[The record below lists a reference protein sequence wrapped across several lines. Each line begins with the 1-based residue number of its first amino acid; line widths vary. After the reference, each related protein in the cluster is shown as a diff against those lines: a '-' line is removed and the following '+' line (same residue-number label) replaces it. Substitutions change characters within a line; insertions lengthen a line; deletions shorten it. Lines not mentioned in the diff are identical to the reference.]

1 MVAYTASPSTSVVD
15 RLRLNVGDIH
25 SVEILDDETYTYY
38 YTKNE
43 NNERR
48 ATRDLFTVL
57 LFALSRYTHE
67 KAGQIEVWGNEYFQ
81 NYLAAVKLAITN
93 PSIDSI
99 TAMPFAGG
107 ISRTDMDTRAS
118 DTDAV
123 DKPFYIGCTDGTPS
137 YLNKTVFVATDSQTL

>member
-1 MVAYTASPSTSVVD
+1 MAYTNSPATSITD

-25 SVEILDDETYTYY
+25 SVEILDDATYTYY

-43 NNERR
+43 QNERR

-67 KAGQIEVWGNEYFQ
+67 KAGQIEVWGSDYFR
-81 NYLAAVKLAITN
+81 NYLDAVKLAITN

-107 ISRTDMDTRAS
+107 ISRSDMDTRAS

-123 DKPFYIGCTDGTPS
+123 DKPFYMGCTDGTPS

>member
-1 MVAYTASPSTSVVD
+1 MAYTNSPATSVTD

-67 KAGQIEVWGNEYFQ
+67 KAGQIEVWGSDYFR
-81 NYLAAVKLAITN
+81 NYLDAVKLAITN

-123 DKPFYIGCTDGTPS
+123 DKPFYMGCTDGTPS

>member
-1 MVAYTASPSTSVVD
+1 MAYTNSPATSITD

-25 SVEILDDETYTYY
+25 SVEILDDATYTYY

-43 NNERR
+43 QNERR

-67 KAGQIEVWGNEYFQ
+67 KAGQIEVWGSDYFR
-81 NYLAAVKLAITN
+81 NYLDAVKLAITN

-107 ISRTDMDTRAS
+107 ISRSDMDTRAS

-123 DKPFYIGCTDGTPS
+123 DKPFYMGCTDGTPA

>member
-1 MVAYTASPSTSVVD
+1 VAYTNDPANSVTD

-25 SVEILDDETYTYY
+25 SVEILDDATYTYY

-57 LFALSRYTHE
+57 LFALSRYTQE
-67 KAGQIEVWGNEYFQ
+67 RAGQIEVYGHQYFQ

-107 ISRTDMDTRAS
+107 ISRTDMDERAS

-123 DKPFYIGCTDGTPS
+123 DKPFYIGCTNGRPA
-137 YLNKTVFVATDSQTL
+137 YLDKTVFVPTNLQSL

>member
-1 MVAYTASPSTSVVD
+1 MAYTNDPANSVTD

-38 YTKNE
+38 YNKNE
-43 NNERR
+43 QNERR

-67 KAGQIEVWGNEYFQ
+67 KAGQIEVWGSDYFR
-81 NYLAAVKLAITN
+81 NYLDAVKLAITN

-118 DTDAV
+118 DTDVV
-123 DKPFYIGCTDGTPS
+123 DKPFYMGCTDGTPS

>member
-1 MVAYTASPSTSVVD
+1 MAYTNSPATSVTD

-67 KAGQIEVWGNEYFQ
+67 KAGQVEVWGNEYFR
-81 NYLAAVKLAITN
+81 NYLDAVKLAITN

-123 DKPFYIGCTDGTPS
+123 DKPFYMGCSDESPT

>member
-1 MVAYTASPSTSVVD
+1 MAYTNSPATSVTD

-38 YTKNE
+38 YNKNE
-43 NNERR
+43 QNERR

-57 LFALSRYTHE
+57 LFALSRYTQE
-67 KAGQIEVWGNEYFQ
+67 RAGQLEVYGQQYFQ

-107 ISRTDMDTRAS
+107 ISRTDMDERAS

-123 DKPFYIGCTDGTPS
+123 DKPFYIGCTNGRPA
-137 YLNKTVFVATDSQTL
+137 YLDKTVFVPTNLQTF

>member
-1 MVAYTASPSTSVVD
+1 MAYTASPATSVTD

-38 YTKNE
+38 YNKNE
-43 NNERR
+43 QNERR

-57 LFALSRYTHE
+57 LFALSRYTQE
-67 KAGQIEVWGNEYFQ
+67 RAGQLEVYGQQYFQ

-99 TAMPFAGG
+99 TAVPFAGG

-123 DKPFYIGCTDGTPS
+123 DKPFYMGCTNETPS
-137 YLNKTVFVATDSQTL
+137 YLNKQVYISSDNQTL

>member
-1 MVAYTASPSTSVVD
+1 MAYTNSPATSITD

-38 YTKNE
+38 YNKNE
-43 NNERR
+43 QNERR

-67 KAGQIEVWGNEYFQ
+67 KAGQIEVWGSDYFR
-81 NYLAAVKLAITN
+81 NYLDAVKLAITN

-107 ISRTDMDTRAS
+107 ISRSDMDTRAS
-118 DTDAV
+118 DADAV
-123 DKPFYIGCTDGTPS
+123 DIPFYMGCTDGTPS
-137 YLNKTVFVATDSQTL
+137 YLNKTAFVATDSQTL

>member
-1 MVAYTASPSTSVVD
+1 MAYTNSPATSITD

-43 NNERR
+43 QNERR

-67 KAGQIEVWGNEYFQ
+67 KAGQIEVWGSDYFR
-81 NYLAAVKLAITN
+81 NYLDAVKLAITN

-107 ISRTDMDTRAS
+107 ISRSDMDTRAS

-123 DKPFYIGCTDGTPS
+123 DKPFYMGCTDGTPS

>member
-1 MVAYTASPSTSVVD
+1 MAYTNDPANSVTD
-15 RLRLNVGDIH
+15 RLRLNVGDIY
-25 SVEILDDETYTYY
+25 SVEILDDATYTYY

-43 NNERR
+43 SNERR

-57 LFALSRYTHE
+57 MFALSRYTHE
-67 KAGQIEVWGNEYFQ
+67 KAGQVEVWGNEYFQ

-107 ISRTDMDTRAS
+107 ISRSDMDTRAS

-123 DKPFYIGCTDGTPS
+123 DKPFYMGCTDGVPS
-137 YLNKTVFVATDSQTL
+137 YMNKTVFVDASSQTL

>member
-1 MVAYTASPSTSVVD
+1 VAYTNSPATSATD
-15 RLRLNVGDIH
+15 RLRLNVGDIY

-38 YTKNE
+38 LTKNE

-57 LFALSRYTHE
+57 LFALSRYTQE
-67 KAGQIEVWGNEYFQ
+67 RAGQLEVYGQQYFQ

-107 ISRTDMDTRAS
+107 ISRTDMDERAS

-123 DKPFYIGCTDGTPS
+123 DKPFYMGCTDGTPS

>member
-1 MVAYTASPSTSVVD
+1 MAYTNDPANSVTD

-25 SVEILDDETYTYY
+25 SVEILDDATYTYY

-67 KAGQIEVWGNEYFQ
+67 KAGQIEVWGSDYFR
-81 NYLAAVKLAITN
+81 NYLDAVKLAITN

-107 ISRTDMDTRAS
+107 ISRSDMDTRAS

>member
-1 MVAYTASPSTSVVD
+1 MAYTNSPATSVTD

-38 YTKNE
+38 YNKNE
-43 NNERR
+43 QNERR

-67 KAGQIEVWGNEYFQ
+67 KAGQIEVWGSDYFR
-81 NYLAAVKLAITN
+81 NYLDAVKLAITN

-123 DKPFYIGCTDGTPS
+123 DKPFYMGCTDEYPA
-137 YLNKTVFVATDSQTL
+137 YLNKTVFVATASQTL

>member
-1 MVAYTASPSTSVVD
+1 MAYTNSPATSITD

-25 SVEILDDETYTYY
+25 SVEILDDATYTYY

-43 NNERR
+43 QNERR

-67 KAGQIEVWGNEYFQ
+67 KAGQIEVWGSDYFR
-81 NYLAAVKLAITN
+81 NYLDAVKLAITN

>member
-38 YTKNE
+38 YNKNE
-43 NNERR
+43 QNERR

-67 KAGQIEVWGNEYFQ
+67 KAGQLEVWGGEFFQ

-123 DKPFYIGCTDGTPS
+123 DKPFYMGCTDGTPS
-137 YLNKTVFVATDSQTL
+137 YLNKTVFVATDSQAL

>member
-1 MVAYTASPSTSVVD
+1 MAYTNSPATSITD
-15 RLRLNVGDIH
+15 RLRLNVGDIY
-25 SVEILDDETYTYY
+25 SVEILDDATYTYY

-43 NNERR
+43 QNERR

-67 KAGQIEVWGNEYFQ
+67 KAGQIEVWGSDYFR
-81 NYLAAVKLAITN
+81 NYLDAVKLAITN

>member
-1 MVAYTASPSTSVVD
+1 MAYTASPATSVTD

-38 YTKNE
+38 YNKNE
-43 NNERR
+43 QNERR

-67 KAGQIEVWGNEYFQ
+67 KAGQLEVWGSDYFR
-81 NYLAAVKLAITN
+81 NYLDAVKLAITN

-99 TAMPFAGG
+99 TAVPFAGG
-107 ISRTDMDTRAS
+107 ISRTDMDERAS

-123 DKPFYIGCTDGTPS
+123 DKPFYIGCTNGRPA
-137 YLNKTVFVATDSQTL
+137 YLDKTVFVPTNLQTL

>member
-1 MVAYTASPSTSVVD
+1 MAYTNSPATSITD
-15 RLRLNVGDIH
+15 RLRLNVGDIY
-25 SVEILDDETYTYY
+25 SVEILDDATYTYY

-43 NNERR
+43 QNERR

-67 KAGQIEVWGNEYFQ
+67 KAGQIEVWGSDYFR
-81 NYLAAVKLAITN
+81 NYLDAVKLAITN

-107 ISRTDMDTRAS
+107 ISRSDMDTRAS

-123 DKPFYIGCTDGTPS
+123 DKPFYMGCTDGTPS

>member
-1 MVAYTASPSTSVVD
+1 MAYTNSPATSVTD

-38 YTKNE
+38 YNKNE
-43 NNERR
+43 QNERR

-67 KAGQIEVWGNEYFQ
+67 KAGQLEVWGGEFFQ

-99 TAMPFAGG
+99 TAVPFAGG
-107 ISRTDMDTRAS
+107 ISRTDMDERAS
-118 DTDAV
+118 DIDAV
-123 DKPFYIGCTDGTPS
+123 DKPFYMGCTNGRPD
-137 YLNKTVFVATDSQTL
+137 YLDKTVFVPTNLQTL

>member
-1 MVAYTASPSTSVVD
+1 MAYTNSPATSITD

-25 SVEILDDETYTYY
+25 SVEILDDATYTYY

-43 NNERR
+43 QNERR

-67 KAGQIEVWGNEYFQ
+67 KAGQIEVWGSDYFR
-81 NYLAAVKLAITN
+81 NYLDAVKLAITN

-107 ISRTDMDTRAS
+107 ISRSDMDTRAS

-123 DKPFYIGCTDGTPS
+123 DKPFYMGCTDESPS

>member
-1 MVAYTASPSTSVVD
+1 MAYTNSPATSVID

-38 YTKNE
+38 YNKNE
-43 NNERR
+43 QNERR

-67 KAGQIEVWGNEYFQ
+67 KAGQIEVWGSDYFR
-81 NYLAAVKLAITN
+81 NYLDAVKLAITN

-107 ISRTDMDTRAS
+107 ISRSDMDTRAS

-123 DKPFYIGCTDGTPS
+123 DKPFYMGCTDGTPS

>member
-1 MVAYTASPSTSVVD
+1 VTD

-43 NNERR
+43 QNERR

-67 KAGQIEVWGNEYFQ
+67 KAGQIEVWGSDYFR
-81 NYLAAVKLAITN
+81 NYLDAVKLAITN

-107 ISRTDMDTRAS
+107 ISRSDMDTRAS

-123 DKPFYIGCTDGTPS
+123 DKPFYMGCTDGTPS

>member
-1 MVAYTASPSTSVVD
+1 MAYTNSPATSVTD

-67 KAGQIEVWGNEYFQ
+67 KAGQVEVWGNEYFQ

-107 ISRTDMDTRAS
+107 ISRSDMDTRAS

-123 DKPFYIGCTDGTPS
+123 DKPFYMGCTDESPS

>member
-1 MVAYTASPSTSVVD
+1 MAYTNSPATSVTD

-38 YTKNE
+38 YNKNE
-43 NNERR
+43 QNERR

-67 KAGQIEVWGNEYFQ
+67 KAGQVEVWGNQYFQ

-99 TAMPFAGG
+99 TAILYGLHRWYSSLLKQNR
-107 ISRTDMDTRAS
+107 I
-118 DTDAV
+118 
-123 DKPFYIGCTDGTPS
+123 YCH
-137 YLNKTVFVATDSQTL
+137 

>member
-1 MVAYTASPSTSVVD
+1 MAYTNSPATSVTD

-25 SVEILDDETYTYY
+25 SVEILDDATYTYY

-43 NNERR
+43 QNERR

-67 KAGQIEVWGNEYFQ
+67 KAGQIEVWGSDYFR
-81 NYLAAVKLAITN
+81 NYLDAVKLAITN

-107 ISRTDMDTRAS
+107 ISRSDMDTRAS

-123 DKPFYIGCTDGTPS
+123 DKPFYMGCTDGTPS
-137 YLNKTVFVATDSQTL
+137 YLNKTVFVASDSQTL

>member
-1 MVAYTASPSTSVVD
+1 MAYTSSPSTSVTD
-15 RLRLNVGDIH
+15 RLRLNVGDIY
-25 SVEILDDETYTYY
+25 SPSILDDEVYSYY

-43 NNERR
+43 DNERR

-57 LFALSRYTHE
+57 LFALSRYTRE
-67 KAGQIEVWGNEYFQ
+67 RAGQIEVYGSDYFRS
-81 NYLAAVKLAITN
+81 YLDAVKLAITN

-107 ISRTDMDTRAS
+107 ISRSDMDTRAS

-123 DKPFYIGCTDGTPS
+123 DKPFYMGCTDGTPS

>member
-1 MVAYTASPSTSVVD
+1 MAYTNSPATSVTD

-25 SVEILDDETYTYY
+25 SVEILDDATYTYY

-57 LFALSRYTHE
+57 LFALSRYTQE
-67 KAGQIEVWGNEYFQ
+67 RAGQLEVYGHQYFQ

-107 ISRTDMDTRAS
+107 ISRTDMDERAS
-118 DTDAV
+118 DIDVV
-123 DKPFYIGCTDGTPS
+123 DKPFYMGCTNGRPD
-137 YLNKTVFVATDSQTL
+137 YLDKTVFVPTNLQSL

>member
-1 MVAYTASPSTSVVD
+1 MAYTNDPANSITD
-15 RLRLNVGDIH
+15 RLRLNVGDIY
-25 SVEILDDETYTYY
+25 SVEILDDATYTYY

-43 NNERR
+43 QNERR

-67 KAGQIEVWGNEYFQ
+67 KAGQIEVWGSDYFR
-81 NYLAAVKLAITN
+81 NYLDAVKLAITN

-107 ISRTDMDTRAS
+107 ISRSDMDTRAS

-123 DKPFYIGCTDGTPS
+123 DKPFYMGCTDGTPS